1 MIREESYYLDLF
13 QVNREQLAS
22 LAAEGIRGGGSYC
35 DLFFE
40 NTTYH
45 ELLLRDGIVSSGGF
59 HIDFGVGI
67 RVLKGD
73 RTGYAYSEST
83 DRKAMAEAVKAAAKI
98 AHGAITQQ
106 PSIYPPAPPRGA
118 GGRIPQ
124 TPCVASLRETMPP
137 EPPLALGR
145 TQPQRSED
153 GLGRGQRAVRP
164 QVDRYPFE
172 NDWRE
177 AEARMFVPFMEK
189 LQQKISA
196 KDQRVVKVIVSLS
209 DQVSDILMFNSL
221 GELTTDTRPMG
232 TIAVSVIF
240 SQDGKIE
247 NKTVSRSYRTG
258 AEMLTEALSDEVARE
273 AVSGID
279 ERFAARRPKGGSMPV
294 VMGAGASGILLHE
307 AMGHAFEADFNRK
320 GQSIFSGRI
329 GEKVCDAEISI
340 VDDGTLQG
348 NRGSVNFDDEGV
360 PGQKTFMVRDGVL
373 ESYLHD
379 RISANHFGVSPTGNG
394 RRETFRYAPIPRM
407 RSTYMLGGS
416 SDKDSIIA
424 SVKKGIYVDQFS
436 NGQVQI
442 GEGDFTFFVK
452 SGFLIEDGRLTMPVK
467 DINIIGNGPQAL
479 ADIIAVGNDLK
490 VDEGA
495 WTCGKGQSCPV
506 SCGIP
511 TVLVKNLTVGGE

>member
-1 MIREESYYLDLF
+1 MIKDKGYYLALF
-13 QVNREQLAS
+13 QVSEQQLDGLAS
-22 LAAEGIRGGGSYC
+22 EGLRGGGSYC

-40 NTTYH
+40 NTEYH

-59 HIDFGVGI
+59 HVDFGVGI
-67 RVLKGD
+67 RVLKGE

-83 DRKAMAEAVKAAAKI
+83 DARSMAEAVKAATLI
-98 AHGAITQQ
+98 AQGSNTSHNN
-106 PSIYPPAPPRGA
+106 
-118 GGRIPQ
+118 
-124 TPCVASLRETMPP
+124 L
-137 EPPLALGR
+137 
-145 TQPQRSED
+145 PQRSED
-153 GLGRGQRAVRP
+153 GLSRDIMALRQAQDSAQGP
-164 QVDRYPFE
+164 DRYPFGR
-172 NDWRE
+172 DWRE
-177 AEARMFVPFMEK
+177 AEARSFVPYMER
-189 LQQKISA
+189 LQQKISEA
-196 KDQRVVKVIVSLS
+196 DRRAIKVIVSLS

-221 GELTTDTRPMG
+221 GELTFDTRPMG
-232 TIAVSVIF
+232 TIAVSVVF

-247 NKTVSRSYRTG
+247 NKTVSRSYRKG
-258 AEMLTEALSDEVARE
+258 VEMLTDALLEEIASE
-273 AVSGID
+273 AVAGID
-279 ERFAARRPKGGSMPV
+279 ERFAARRPKGGQMPV

-329 GEKVCDAEISI
+329 GEKVCSSDISI
-340 VDDGTLQG
+340 VDDGTITG

-360 PGQKTFMVRDGVL
+360 PGQKTYMVRDGIL
-373 ESYLHD
+373 TSYLHD
-379 RISANHFGVSPTGNG
+379 RISAGYYGVSPTGNG

-407 RSTYMLGGS
+407 RSTYMLSGS
-416 SDKDSIIA
+416 SDKESIIA
-424 SVKKGIYVDQFS
+424 SVRKGIYVDQFS

-479 ADIIAVGNDLK
+479 ADIVAVGNDLK

-511 TVLVKNLTVGGE
+511 TVLIKNLTVGGE

>member
-1 MIREESYYLDLF
+1 MIKDKGYYLALF
-13 QVNREQLAS
+13 QVSEQQLDGLAS
-22 LAAEGIRGGGSYC
+22 EGLRGGGSYC

-40 NTTYH
+40 NTEYH

-59 HIDFGVGI
+59 HVDFGVGI
-67 RVLKGD
+67 RVLKGE

-83 DRKAMAEAVKAAAKI
+83 DARSMAEAVKAATLI
-98 AHGAITQQ
+98 AQ
-106 PSIYPPAPPRGA
+106 
-118 GGRIPQ
+118 GGNTSHNNP
-124 TPCVASLRETMPP
+124 
-137 EPPLALGR
+137 
-145 TQPQRSED
+145 PQRSGD
-153 GLGRGQRAVRP
+153 GLDRDIMALRQAQDSAQGP
-164 QVDRYPFE
+164 DRYPFGR
-172 NDWRE
+172 DWRE
-177 AEARMFVPFMEK
+177 AEARSFVPYMER
-189 LQQKISA
+189 LQQKISEA
-196 KDQRVVKVIVSLS
+196 DRRAIKVIVSLS

-221 GELTTDTRPMG
+221 GELTFDTRPMG
-232 TIAVSVIF
+232 TIAVSVVF

-247 NKTVSRSYRTG
+247 NKTVSRSYRKG
-258 AEMLTEALSDEVARE
+258 VEMLTDALLEEIASE
-273 AVSGID
+273 AVAGID
-279 ERFAARRPKGGSMPV
+279 ERFAARRPKGGQMPV

-329 GEKVCDAEISI
+329 GEKVCSSDISI
-340 VDDGTLQG
+340 VDDGTITG

-360 PGQKTFMVRDGVL
+360 PGQKTYMVRDGIL
-373 ESYLHD
+373 TSYLHD
-379 RISANHFGVSPTGNG
+379 RISAGYYGVSPTGNG

-407 RSTYMLGGS
+407 RSTYMLSGS
-416 SDKDSIIA
+416 SDKESIIA
-424 SVKKGIYVDQFS
+424 SVRKGIYVDQFS

-479 ADIIAVGNDLK
+479 ADIVAVGNDLK

-511 TVLVKNLTVGGE
+511 TVLIKNLTVGGE

>member
-1 MIREESYYLDLF
+1 MIKDKGYYLALF
-13 QVNREQLAS
+13 QVSEQQLYGLTS
-22 LAAEGIRGGGSYC
+22 EGLRGGGSYC

-40 NTTYH
+40 NTEYH

-59 HIDFGVGI
+59 HVDFGVGI
-67 RVLKGD
+67 RVLKGE

-83 DRKAMAEAVKAAAKI
+83 DARSMAEAVKAATLI
-98 AHGAITQQ
+98 AQ
-106 PSIYPPAPPRGA
+106 
-118 GGRIPQ
+118 GGN
-124 TPCVASLRETMPP
+124 TSHNNL
-137 EPPLALGR
+137 
-145 TQPQRSED
+145 PQRSED
-153 GLGRGQRAVRP
+153 GLDRDIMALRQAQDSVQGP
-164 QVDRYPFE
+164 DRYPFGQ
-172 NDWRE
+172 DWRE
-177 AEARMFVPFMEK
+177 AEARSFVPYMER

-196 KDQRVVKVIVSLS
+196 ADRRAIKVIVSLS

-221 GELTTDTRPMG
+221 GELTFDTRPMG
-232 TIAVSVIF
+232 TIAVSVVF

-247 NKTVSRSYRTG
+247 NKTVSRSYRKG
-258 AEMLTEALSDEVARE
+258 VEMLTDALLEEIASE
-273 AVSGID
+273 AVAGID
-279 ERFAARRPKGGSMPV
+279 ERFAARRPKGGQMPV

-329 GEKVCDAEISI
+329 GEKVCSSDISI
-340 VDDGTLQG
+340 VDDGTITG

-360 PGQKTFMVRDGVL
+360 PGQKTYMVRDGIL
-373 ESYLHD
+373 TSYLHD
-379 RISANHFGVSPTGNG
+379 RISAGYYGVSPTGNG

-407 RSTYMLGGS
+407 RSTYMLSGS
-416 SDKDSIIA
+416 SDKESIIA
-424 SVKKGIYVDQFS
+424 SVRKGIYVDQFS

-479 ADIIAVGNDLK
+479 ADIVAVGNDLK

-511 TVLVKNLTVGGE
+511 TVLIKNLTVGGE

>member
-1 MIREESYYLDLF
+1 MIKDKGYYLALF
-13 QVNREQLAS
+13 QVSEQQLDGLAS
-22 LAAEGIRGGGSYC
+22 EGLRGGGSYC

-40 NTTYH
+40 NTEYH

-59 HIDFGVGI
+59 HVDFGVGI
-67 RVLKGD
+67 RVLKGE

-83 DRKAMAEAVKAAAKI
+83 DARSMAEAVKAATLI
-98 AHGAITQQ
+98 AQ
-106 PSIYPPAPPRGA
+106 
-118 GGRIPQ
+118 GGN
-124 TPCVASLRETMPP
+124 TSHNNL
-137 EPPLALGR
+137 
-145 TQPQRSED
+145 PQRSED
-153 GLGRGQRAVRP
+153 GLSRDIMALRQAQDSAQGP
-164 QVDRYPFE
+164 DRYPFGR
-172 NDWRE
+172 DWRE
-177 AEARMFVPFMEK
+177 AEARSFVPYMER
-189 LQQKISA
+189 LQQKISEA
-196 KDQRVVKVIVSLS
+196 DRRAIKVIVSLS
-209 DQVSDILMFNSL
+209 DQVSDILMVNSL
-221 GELTTDTRPMG
+221 GELTFDTRPMG
-232 TIAVSVIF
+232 TIAVSVVF

-247 NKTVSRSYRTG
+247 NKTVSRSYRKG
-258 AEMLTEALSDEVARE
+258 VEMLTDALLEEIASE
-273 AVSGID
+273 AVAGID
-279 ERFAARRPKGGSMPV
+279 ERFAARRPKGGQMPV

-329 GEKVCDAEISI
+329 GEKVCSSDISI
-340 VDDGTLQG
+340 VDDGTIPG

-360 PGQKTFMVRDGVL
+360 PGQKTYMVRDGIL
-373 ESYLHD
+373 TSYLHD
-379 RISANHFGVSPTGNG
+379 RISAGYYGVSPTGNG

-407 RSTYMLGGS
+407 RSTYMLSGS
-416 SDKDSIIA
+416 SDKESIIA
-424 SVKKGIYVDQFS
+424 SVRKGIYVDQFS

-479 ADIIAVGNDLK
+479 ADIVAVGNDLK

-511 TVLVKNLTVGGE
+511 TVLIKNLTVGGE